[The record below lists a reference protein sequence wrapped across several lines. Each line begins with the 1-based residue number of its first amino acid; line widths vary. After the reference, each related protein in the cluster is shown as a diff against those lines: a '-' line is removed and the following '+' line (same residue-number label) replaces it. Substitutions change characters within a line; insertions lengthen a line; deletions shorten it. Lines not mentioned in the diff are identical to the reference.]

1 MQAPIGRDRVHS
13 QNLKFLIAESEP
25 PAAREKR
32 RKSVGR
38 SSGETYAALLDHLA
52 PGAHATRV
60 KPADDAGPA
69 LTTQALGAY
78 DAVFITGSPL
88 HLYED
93 APECRR
99 IIDFM
104 RAVFAS
110 GTPCFGSCAGLQVA
124 TVAAGGSVRS
134 MGDRR
139 ESGFARR
146 ISATAAGR
154 EHPLLAGR
162 PPSFDAP
169 AIHTDE
175 VECLPDGATLIA
187 ANGTTHVQAAEIR
200 SGEGVFWGVQYHPE
214 ISLFEVAAA
223 LRRQVDD
230 LVEHGLVPTSD
241 TVEQHADLIEALH
254 DAPHR
259 RDLAWR
265 LGLDEQ
271 VTMPVLRTAEIRNFI
286 EYLVLP
292 TRARRGR
299 A

>member
-1 MQAPIGRDRVHS
+1 M
-13 QNLKFLIAESEP
+13 KFLVAESEP
-25 PAAREKR
+25 PSARDKR
-32 RKSVGR
+32 RASVGR
-38 SSGETYAALLDHLA
+38 SSGETYQALLEHIA
-52 PGAHATRV
+52 PGARSTRV
-60 KPADDAGPA
+60 KPADEADETLSEAELAGF
-69 LTTQALGAY
+69 

-99 IIDFM
+99 IIGFM

-146 ISATAAGR
+146 LYPTAAGR

-162 PPSFDAP
+162 PASFDAP

-175 VECLPDGATLIA
+175 VERLPEGATLLA
-187 ANGTTHVQAAEIR
+187 SNRTTQVQAVEIR
-200 SGEGVFWGVQYHPE
+200 HGDGVFWGVQYHPE

-230 LVEHGLVPTSD
+230 LVEHGLAPTPE
-241 TVEQHADLIEALH
+241 TVEQHAALVEALH
-254 DAPHR
+254 DAPER

-265 LGLDEQ
+265 LGLDDQ
-271 VTMPVLRTAEIRNFI
+271 VTVPELRTAEIRNFI
-286 EYLVLP
+286 EHLVLP

-299 A
+299 G